1 VDSEPEYEHGKPTK
15 NSEMIKEY
23 PDITA
28 ASLAKFKRHTLFY
41 PRVTSKE
48 SADKYPPMS
57 WQTFSR
63 RYPDLYYGI
72 VGEIVK
78 AGERNCIRFLAVTT
92 HSAK

>member
-1 VDSEPEYEHGKPTK
+1 MTK
-15 NSEMIKEY
+15 NY
-23 PDITA
+23 LDITA
-28 ASLAKFKRHTLFY
+28 ASLAEFRRHTLFY

-48 SADKYPPMS
+48 SAKKYPPMS

-78 AGERNCIRFLAVTT
+78 ARERHRIR
-92 HSAK
+92 S

>member
-1 VDSEPEYEHGKPTK
+1 MKTGKPTK
-15 NSEMIKEY
+15 NSEMARDY

-28 ASLAKFKRHTLFY
+28 ESLSKLTRHTLYY
-41 PRVTSKE
+41 PRVTSE
-48 SADKYPPMS
+48 ASAKKYPPMS

-78 AGERNCIRFLAVTT
+78 SGERNRVR
-92 HSAK
+92 

>member
-1 VDSEPEYEHGKPTK
+1 MTK
-15 NSEMIKEY
+15 NY

-28 ASLAKFKRHTLFY
+28 DSLARFRRHTLFY
-41 PRVTSKE
+41 PRVTSE
-48 SADKYPPMS
+48 ASAKKYPPMS

-78 AGERNCIRFLAVTT
+78 AGERNRVR
-92 HSAK
+92 